1 MRLAEPI
8 GVELRFLVLWLLSG
22 NFNRVLPHVALRQG
36 VKDCLRVLFCA
47 AYKIWLPLPVE
58 AGAILP

>member
-8 GVELRFLVLWLLSG
+8 GVELRFLVFWLLSG

-36 VKDCLRVLFCA
+36 FKDCLRALLCT
-47 AYKIWLPLPVE
+47 AYRAWLPLPVE
-58 AGAILP
+58 AGAILA